1 MIDMARAL
9 KSASTTGKVSIGLA
23 ETRKSVN
30 SGQAKLVVVA
40 SNCPAKDEFLAK
52 GSTKSVE
59 FPGTNVE
66 LGAACGKPY
75 AISVLAVVSPG
86 DSNILSA

>member
-1 MIDMARAL
+1 VIDLARAL
-9 KSASTTGKVSIGLA
+9 KSAAVTGKVSLGLA
-23 ETRKSVN
+23 ETRKSV
-30 SGQAKLVVVA
+30 SRGEAKLVVVA
-40 SNCPAKDEFLAK
+40 SNCPSRGEFLA
-52 GSTKSVE
+52 GGPTRVVE

-75 AISVLAVVSPG
+75 AVSVLAVVAPG

>member
-9 KSASTTGKVSIGLA
+9 KAASTTGRVSIGLA
-23 ETRKSVN
+23 ETRKSVR
-30 SGQAKLVVVA
+30 SGEAKLVVVA
-40 SNCPAKDEFLAK
+40 SNCPSKDEFLSK
-52 GSTKSVE
+52 GSTTAVE

-66 LGAACGKPY
+66 LGSACGKPY